1 MPVPGF
7 LVKRPRAGSLDVKGF
22 LDFSNPVGAEG
33 LEPTNLTDVN
43 RAL

>member
-1 MPVPGF
+1 MTFAMGPSVG
-7 LVKRPRAGSLDVKGF
+7 V
-22 LDFSNPVGAEG
+22 VGAEG